1 MIVKLFSLL
10 SSSSFVLFPASALVL
25 LFSANTPVNPWGFL
39 AGAAGIFISMLL
51 LARLCTD
58 RNTFI
63 AAVVLAL
70 LVRIVFLVSY
80 PACVDVNRYI
90 WEGVIQHQGLNP
102 FTTTPNMQGATGLP
116 DFIWQQVIF
125 RDSTAMYW
133 PFAHLLFRLATAI
146 APSHFMMKLVMTLFD
161 VAAIGI
167 LLVMVR
173 RQNHPLRYV
182 LLYAMNPLVLISIS
196 GQGHLEAVVVALVL
210 AALCAGEGNQ
220 RFRSLAYVALSCA
233 ILTKIYAVI
242 LLPIFL
248 RNIGMRRIAFLL
260 LPLLLFIPY
269 STDISYYFKTLT
281 VFAGDYAHNGLLH
294 SLLATGLG
302 IGHQTALMALAG
314 ILGSA
319 ALCIFF
325 LTPSLL
331 KAASSLTGLML
342 LSLPTVHPWYFLL
355 MSPYLVFFRQG
366 SWLGLQLTA
375 LLLVFYFNPS
385 ISPAFFHDRSLLMTL
400 EYLPFLLLAAL
411 AMNKGRERWPVAYSP
426 PAKVSVVIPVRNEE
440 ERIAACLDSVLMQDC
455 PCEIVVVDGGS
466 TDRTPEKISQ
476 YPEVSLIS
484 SAPGRGTQI
493 AAGVTAASG
502 DTILI
507 LHADSRL
514 LAGAIGRMMEALTK
528 HPEAAGG
535 AMAAIYDSPSS
546 RFKTIALLNNL
557 RARFSGISFGDQA
570 QFFRQAALPQGFPD
584 YRLMEDIELS
594 MRMKENG
601 SLLFLTDGVRSSC
614 RRWNSTGYFA
624 NFITVIRLT
633 GAFLVLRAFGLI
645 RDKGEWFYRQYYL
658 KER

>member
-1 MIVKLFSLL
+1 MSQNPLL
-10 SSSSFVLFPASALVL
+10 RPASFVLFPVSALLVL
-25 LFSANTPVNPWGFL
+25 FAVNSPVHPWVFL
-39 AGAAGIFISMLL
+39 IGATGIFISMLL

-58 RNTFI
+58 RHSFI
-63 AAVVLAL
+63 AAIVLAM
-70 LVRIVFLVSY
+70 LVRIVFLAYY

-102 FTTTPNMQGATGLP
+102 FTTTPNMQGPTGLP

-133 PFAHLLFRLATAI
+133 PFAQLLFRLTTAV
-146 APSHFMMKLVMTLFD
+146 APSQFAMKLVMTLFD
-161 VAAIGI
+161 IAAIG
-167 LLVMVR
+167 LLFVMVR
-173 RQNHPLRYV
+173 RKKHPLRYV

-210 AALCAGEGNQ
+210 AALCAGEGSQ

-242 LLPIFL
+242 LLPVFL
-248 RNIGMRRIAFLL
+248 RNIGTRRTAFLL

-269 STDISYYFKTLT
+269 LTDISYYFKTLA

-294 SLLATGLG
+294 SLLTAGLG
-302 IGHQTALMALAG
+302 LGHQTALMILAG

-319 ALCIFF
+319 AICIFF

-331 KAASSLTGLML
+331 RAASSLTGLML

-355 MSPYLVFFRQG
+355 ISPYLVFFRQG
-366 SWLGLQLTA
+366 SWLGLQLSA

-385 ISPAFFHDRSLLMTL
+385 ISPDFFHNRLVLMTL
-400 EYLPFLLLAAL
+400 EYLPFLLLAFS
-411 AMNKGRERWPVAYSP
+411 AMSKGKERWPAAYSP
-426 PAKVSVVIPVRNEE
+426 PAKISVVIPVRNEE
-440 ERIAACLDSVLMQDC
+440 ERIVACLDSVLTQHY
-455 PCEIVVVDGGS
+455 PCEIIVVDGGS
-466 TDRTPEKISQ
+466 TDRTPERISQ
-476 YPEVSLIS
+476 YPEVSLTT

-493 AAGVTAASG
+493 AAGVAASSG
-502 DTILI
+502 DTILV

-514 LAGAIGRMMEALTK
+514 LAGAIGRMAEALTK

-570 QFFRQAALPQGFPD
+570 QFFRHAALPQGFPD

-601 SLLFLTDGVRSSC
+601 SLLFLAEGVRSSC
-614 RRWNSTGYFA
+614 RRWNSTGYFV

-633 GAFLVLRAFGLI
+633 GTFLFLRAFGLI
-645 RDKGEWFYRQYYL
+645 HDKGEWFYRQYYR